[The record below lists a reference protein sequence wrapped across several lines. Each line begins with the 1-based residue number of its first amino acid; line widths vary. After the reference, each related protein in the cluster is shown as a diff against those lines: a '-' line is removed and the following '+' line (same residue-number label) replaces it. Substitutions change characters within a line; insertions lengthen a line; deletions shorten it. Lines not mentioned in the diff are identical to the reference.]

1 MLKGTTTSGFVFEV
15 DEGVNDDMELLENLI
30 RLDKQ
35 DITVLPDVMDSLL
48 GDKKPDL
55 SEHCRGEHVRV
66 SATAV
71 MAEIKEIFE
80 NAGKLKN

>member
-1 MLKGTTTSGFVFEV
+1 
-15 DEGVNDDMELLENLI
+15 
-30 RLDKQ
+30 
-35 DITVLPDVMDSLL
+35 MDSLL
-48 GDKKPDL
+48 GDKKADL
-55 SEHCRGEHVRV
+55 YEHCRRENGRV

>member
-35 DITVLPDVMDSLL
+35 DITVLPM
-48 GDKKPDL
+48 
-55 SEHCRGEHVRV
+55 
-66 SATAV
+66 
-71 MAEIKEIFE
+71 
-80 NAGKLKN
+80 

>member
-48 GDKKPDL
+48 GDKKADL
-55 SEHCRGEHVRV
+55 YEHCRRENGRV